1 MLSFLEFVFNYVND
15 REPMLIAEAI
25 TAYYNQKSNIQP
37 ESAGK
42 EVNTI

>member
-1 MLSFLEFVFNYVND
+1 MLDYYRFIFHYINERDPHLLFN
-15 REPMLIAEAI
+15 AI
-25 TAYYNQKSNIQP
+25 QAFENQSNIQP

>member
-1 MLSFLEFVFNYVND
+1 MMTLDDFLFDYMVENH
-15 REPMLIAEAI
+15 
-25 TAYYNQKSNIQP
+25 TALLKEIVEKYKNQSNIQP

>member
-1 MLSFLEFVFNYVND
+1 MKTLDDFLWDYMIENHTTLLKEIVEKYK
-15 REPMLIAEAI
+15 
-25 TAYYNQKSNIQP
+25 NQSNIQP